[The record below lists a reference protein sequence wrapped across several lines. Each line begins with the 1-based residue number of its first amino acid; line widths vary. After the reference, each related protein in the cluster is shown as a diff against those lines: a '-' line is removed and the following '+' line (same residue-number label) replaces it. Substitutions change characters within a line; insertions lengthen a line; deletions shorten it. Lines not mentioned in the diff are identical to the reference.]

1 MRQYIHTNTHTHM
14 QSTKPSLQSGPLNVS
29 LQNLE
34 DFYMTDSISRA
45 SQTMARCVAAVK
57 ADKAKNTV

>member
-1 MRQYIHTNTHTHM
+1 MYVCV
-14 QSTKPSLQSGPLNVS
+14 QSTKASLGAGPLNVN
-29 LQNLE
+29 LQSLE

-57 ADKAKNTV
+57 ADKAKNTS